1 MSVYSLIIIYIIN
14 LLWAYKHFKC
24 YIAPPILFGVGFL
37 AMAVTASFYI
47 EEWGLSLRND
57 TFFIL
62 SFGVLWFTFVCIVV
76 DKCLPKKRQIPQ
88 QLSSPS
94 FKNINVKR
102 LKKIVLLFVIIGVI
116 ACFFK
121 LMYLRRYYGG
131 FGSLSAMIY
140 GLRLDSMDDD
150 VAFNFPLWL
159 RLSWLLTNSFVNV
172 SIFCLCFQWILKY
185 KDKYLTFLLIAQIST
200 CAVWGLLSGGRNGLV
215 NIALAFIAIYLIKQI
230 HYYGKIFISNRI
242 KIIAIITLAFTAT
255 AFYSLGTL
263 LGRESSY
270 DATYGFAVYCGA
282 QIKNLD
288 LFMDSPLRSNEFGSN
303 KIWGR
308 ETFFS
313 LNKELS
319 NYLNDE
325 KLYVRKLDLPWLSY
339 KGLPLGNVYTTFYP
353 FYYDFGYMGI
363 IILTALMALISTF
376 IYRNSLNINQSFFNL
391 SLYAVSYACIV
402 HCLLLSFFSNKFY
415 EDFFTF
421 AFLKILFLVYVYKSL
436 YNKLIISKNSRLS
449 PF

>member
-1 MSVYSLIIIYIIN
+1 MSVYFLIIIYAIN
-14 LLWAYKHFKC
+14 LLWAYRHFKC

-76 DKCLPKKRQIPQ
+76 DKCLHKKRQIPQ

-102 LKKIVLLFVIIGVI
+102 LKKIVLFFVIIGVI

-131 FGSLSAMIY
+131 YGSLSAMLY
-140 GLRLDSMDDD
+140 GLRADIMDDD
-150 VAFNFPLWL
+150 IAFNFPIWL
-159 RLSWLLTNSFVNV
+159 RISLLLTNSFVNV

-185 KDKYLTFLLIAQIST
+185 KDDLLTFLLIAQIST
-200 CAVWGLLSGGRNGLV
+200 YIILVLSNGARGGLV
-215 NIALAFIAIYLIKQI
+215 IIAMAIVIIYLIKQI
-230 HYYGKIFISNRI
+230 HYLGKIVISNKV
-242 KIIAIITLAFTAT
+242 KIVAIITLSFTAT

-263 LGRESSY
+263 LGREPSY
-270 DATYGFAVYCGA
+270 DSTYGFAVYCGA

-303 KIWGR
+303 QIWGR
-308 ETFFS
+308 ETFFV

-319 NYLNDE
+319 KYLNDE
-325 KLYVRKLDLPWLSY
+325 KLYARRFDLPWLSY
-339 KGLPLGNVYTTFYP
+339 KGLSLGNVYTTFYQ
-353 FYYDFGYMGI
+353 FYYDFEYTGV
-363 IILTALMALISTF
+363 IILTALMAFISILT
-376 IYRNSLNINQSFFNL
+376 YRKSINMNQSFFEL
-391 SLYAVSYACIV
+391 SLYMVCYARIGY
-402 HCLLLSFFSNKFY
+402 CLLLSFFSNKFY
-415 EDFFTF
+415 EEFFTIG
-421 AFLKILFLVYVYKSL
+421 FLKILLLMYIYKILFDKYIL
-436 YNKLIISKNSRLS
+436 YKKRY
-449 PF
+449 